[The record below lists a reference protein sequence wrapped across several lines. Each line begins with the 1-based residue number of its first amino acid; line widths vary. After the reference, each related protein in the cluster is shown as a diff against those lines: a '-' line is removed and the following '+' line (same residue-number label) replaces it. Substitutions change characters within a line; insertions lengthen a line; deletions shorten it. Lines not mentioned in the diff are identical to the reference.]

1 MASYKVLQD
10 VEAEDKLIGPLTLRQ
25 FIYAGISAVFLYL
38 SFLVTTKGIPFMLV
52 LFLPVALA
60 FGFLA
65 FPWGRD
71 QPTEIWALAKVRF
84 LLKPRR
90 RVWDQDGM
98 KELVTITVPKKIVHN
113 YTNNLTQEEV
123 RSRLRAL
130 ADTIDTRGW
139 AVKNAGYNLAGMAQ
153 DSDRLVTPVAPVK
166 TDTSGVTDSDDMLDE
181 NNNAGA
187 KRMQDLISKSSKE
200 RRDKIVENLNKKEP
214 PKKAGKPA
222 NDYWFLNQPS
232 AAAKVPSDM
241 VTFNTQVVT
250 PGAKDDS
257 AAAASKDDE
266 ASVMAELDKHKQDPS
281 GAYYGHMRTIQPL
294 SKQKAAAKK
303 KAEAT
308 KAAATPAPSAPP
320 AAPAAAQKAPAAP
333 AATPKENAN
342 APVTP
347 AQQTAILQLANN
359 NDLNVATLAR
369 EAEKAAPQNEVVIKL
384 H

>member
-1 MASYKVLQD
+1 M
-10 VEAEDKLIGPLTLRQ
+10 EAEDKLIGPLTLRQ
-25 FIYAGISAVFLYL
+25 FIYAGISAIFLYL
-38 SFLVTTKGIPFMLV
+38 SFLVTTKGVPFMLV
-52 LFLPVALA
+52 AFLPPALA

-71 QPTEIWALAKVRF
+71 QPTEVWALAKVRF
-84 LLKPRR
+84 MLKPRR

-98 KELVTITVPKKIVHN
+98 KELVTITVPKKVAHS
-113 YTNNLTQEEV
+113 YTNNLSQAEV

-139 AVKNAGYNLAGMAQ
+139 AVKNSGYSFSGIAP
-153 DSDRLVTPVAPVK
+153 DSDRLVTPTAPVK
-166 TDTSGVTDSDDMLDE
+166 VDDSGVTDSDDMLDE
-181 NNNAGA
+181 RNNAGA
-187 KRMQDLISKSSKE
+187 KRVQDLISKSSKD

-232 AAAKVPSDM
+232 AGAKVPNNM

-250 PGAKDDS
+250 PGAQDDS
-257 AAAASKDDE
+257 HASSKEDE
-266 ASVMAELDKHKQDPS
+266 ANIMAELDKHKQDPTQ
-281 GAYYGHMRTIQPL
+281 AYYGHMHTIQPL

-303 KAEAT
+303 KAGEA
-308 KAAATPAPSAPP
+308 KLAAAAGPAAP
-320 AAPAAAQKAPAAP
+320 AAPAAAPQEAPKAPA
-333 AATPKENAN
+333 TPVQNAN

-359 NDLNVATLAR
+359 NDLNVATIAR